1 MNAPVKLLI
10 VDDHQVFAEG
20 LEAVFRA
27 EPDFEPLAAVT
38 DPGQVVAVVLEQRP
52 DAVIMDVHLG
62 DASGLDLTAQ
72 LTAQPEPPAVVVL
85 TAYCDT
91 ATAIG
96 AIQAGAMGFV
106 SKEGPAA
113 HIVTAVRAAVLG
125 GTWFPAG
132 LLDVA
137 LATARGECSEPAGQL
152 FGQLTDREREVLQ
165 LMVSGLDRYGIASR
179 LYRSPDTV
187 KTHIHNI
194 AAKLGT
200 QSATE
205 AVAVALRAGL
215 RPELP
220 PGSGYRRD
228 SGSCQGSGCR
238 RDSGSCQGSG
248 CRQGGSQEACQL
260 SGSGVNSGAV
270 AVEAGTAEGLTNV
283 LPSGPATTAWPSAL
297 PCRYLFQ
304 GRNHWVQPLS
314 KVPARGLPVI
324 VTGSPGTSIL

>member
-1 MNAPVKLLI
+1 MDAPVKLLI

-27 EPDFEPLAAVT
+27 EPDFEPLPAIT
-38 DPGQVVAVVLEQRP
+38 DPDQVVATVMAERP

-62 DASGLDLTAQ
+62 DVNGIDLTAL
-72 LTAQPEPPAVVVL
+72 LTAQPDPPAVVVL

-106 SKEGPAA
+106 SKEGPAE
-113 HIVTAVRAAVLG
+113 HVVTAVRAAVLG

-132 LLDVA
+132 LLGVV
-137 LATARGECSEPAGQL
+137 LAATQKPFSEPLGQL
-152 FGQLTDREREVLQ
+152 FGQLTEREREVLQ
-165 LMVSGLDRYGIASR
+165 LMVSGLDRHSIAAR

-187 KTHIHNI
+187 KTHIRNI

-205 AVAVALRAGL
+205 AVAVALSAGL
-215 RPELP
+215 RPELA
-220 PGSGYRRD
+220 PGAAQED
-228 SGSCQGSGCR
+228 SQLCGSAVS
-238 RDSGSCQGSG
+238 
-248 CRQGGSQEACQL
+248 
-260 SGSGVNSGAV
+260 SGAV
-270 AVEAGTAEGLTNV
+270 AVDAGTADGLTNV
-283 LPSGPATTAWPSAL
+283 LPPGPASTASCSAL
-297 PCRYLFQ
+297 PCRYLSH
-304 GRNHWVQPLS
+304 GRNHWVHPLS
-314 KVPARGLPVI
+314 NVPARGLPVT